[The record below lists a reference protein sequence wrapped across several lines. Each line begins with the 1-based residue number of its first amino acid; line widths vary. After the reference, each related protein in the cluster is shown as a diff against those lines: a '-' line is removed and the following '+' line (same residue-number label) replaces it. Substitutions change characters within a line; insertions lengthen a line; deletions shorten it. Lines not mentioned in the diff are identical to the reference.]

1 MKEYTTNCVNS
12 TAESI
17 DAMYRGAKE
26 IDYME
31 FIEQV
36 DVEQLQALFPGYDW
50 SEDKPKDL
58 TLKDDWAVSFWESVF
73 MGIPCLYVEHSRIEY
88 IFC

>member
-1 MKEYTTNCVNS
+1 MKNYTANCVNS

-17 DAMYRGAKE
+17 DDMCDDARE
-26 IDYME
+26 IDYTE

-36 DVEQLQALFPGYDW
+36 DVEQLKTLFPGYDW
-50 SEDKPKDL
+50 AEGDAKDL
-58 TLKDDWAVSFWESVF
+58 ALKDDWAVSFWQSVF
-73 MGIPCLYVEHSRIEY
+73 MEQPCVYVDHSRIEY